1 MGDQQVIPNYGDQHL
16 FRSIQLSAVSLNRA
30 LMQLKF
36 CKNKTCKYK
45 WKVTD
50 IAFPPVLKLLSSQF
64 PTAAVSRFQW
74 WMRKLAPLPVS
85 RKRETS
91 LHL

>member
-1 MGDQQVIPNYGDQHL
+1 MEGNI
-16 FRSIQLSAVSLNRA
+16 
-30 LMQLKF
+30 
-36 CKNKTCKYK
+36 
-45 WKVTD
+45 D
-50 IAFPPVLKLLSSQF
+50 IAFSPVLKLLSSQF